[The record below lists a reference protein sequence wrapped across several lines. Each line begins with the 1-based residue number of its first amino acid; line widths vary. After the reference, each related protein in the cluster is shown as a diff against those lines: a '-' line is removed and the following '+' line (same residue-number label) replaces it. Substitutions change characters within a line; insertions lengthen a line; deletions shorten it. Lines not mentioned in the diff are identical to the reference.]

1 MVAPRRSGKID
12 GLGVGEETTQ
22 ESTTNTK
29 GTSSRDGLSHSNLDG
44 FVHALIARKIQR
56 VHSTYGV
63 SVQRCALSTI
73 CKLDSSL
80 GEVSETSDGKV
91 LVVWVRVPDNFLGL
105 LDGTEHVWLAIL
117 VTVSTD
123 AQVDLARILVGLEGF
138 GNTYSDIVHSQQS
151 LPKFVCV

>member
-1 MVAPRRSGKID
+1 MTHRIPLERCTI
-12 GLGVGEETTQ
+12 
-22 ESTTNTK
+22 
-29 GTSSRDGLSHSNLDG
+29 GTISQLNCG
-44 FVHALIARKIQR
+44 
-56 VHSTYGV
+56 
-63 SVQRCALSTI
+63 
-73 CKLDSSL
+73 L
-80 GEVSETSDGKV
+80 GEVGETSDGKV

-123 AQVDLARILVGLEGF
+123 TQVDLARILVGLEGF